1 MEWSLGGP
9 LSELYPRTPPANEDC
24 RINRLSFNI
33 HYGKNV
39 LKSSSLKL
47 LSKLGPN
54 CDGMVPTRWSPFR
67 VVSADPA
74 HQPTLV
80 DIGQHSFNIGP

>member
-9 LSELYPRTPPANEDC
+9 LSELYPQTPPANQDC
-24 RINRLSFNI
+24 RISPLSLNI
-33 HYGKNV
+33 GPYGKNV

-54 CDGMVPTRWSPFR
+54 CDGMVPRWSPFR
-67 VVSADPA
+67 IVSADP
-74 HQPTLV
+74 V
-80 DIGQHSFNIGP
+80 R